1 MALSIPGLDADL
13 LAKVR
18 NGDLGA
24 LEKLFRAAYPLLIAK
39 AHEVLGDDSAA
50 ARVVERL
57 FSRLSAE
64 RAALTTPDDLNQML
78 DGAVHEAAVR
88 ERSRLAGIR
97 KRDDASAK
105 AGVPAPTADDVW
117 KRIVTTIQGPSA
129 EAVAQASQMKD
140 KLRHEAGG
148 HIREMTKTTPW
159 YVRAGAGA
167 ALLAVVAVVLFV
179 FAKSGEKGRLQRQV
193 AGLDVRDLK
202 TGTGQR
208 GNVTM
213 DDGTTAMFGAETRVV
228 VPTEFLKSQ
237 RGVGLTGAA
246 EFKVAQET
254 SFPFQV
260 LAGNVIITATG
271 AEQFAVRNYPTDS
284 AVIVRAKEGSV
295 KVDVQEPVQSEHTL
309 NAGQALL
316 IKPDGSTSQPTDAQL
331 GEALGYLADTFALNN
346 KTLRHALSE
355 IKKWY
360 GTELFLKDTTMG
372 SRVVTLTAPL
382 TSSTEAIKAVE
393 GASGLAF
400 GWEGKTMV
408 LKEPEPVKPARRRR

>member
-1 MALSIPGLDADL
+1 MALLIPGLDADL

-24 LEKLFRAAYPLLIAK
+24 LEKLFRAAYPLLLVK
-39 AHEVLGDDSAA
+39 AHEVLADDTAA

-57 FSRLSAE
+57 FPRLFAE
-64 RAALTTPDDLNQML
+64 RAALTTPDALNQML
-78 DGAVHEAAVR
+78 DANVHEAAVR

-97 KRDDASAK
+97 KRDDGGVKTSA
-105 AGVPAPTADDVW
+105 AAPSADDVW
-117 KRIVTTIQGPSA
+117 KRIATTIQGPSA

-159 YVRAGAGA
+159 YIRAGAGA

-179 FAKSGEKGRLQRQV
+179 FSKSGEKGRLQRQV

-228 VPTEFLKSQ
+228 VPTEFLKTQ

-246 EFKVAQET
+246 EFKVKQET

-260 LAGNVIITATG
+260 LARNVIVTATG
-271 AEQFAVRNYPTDS
+271 AEQFAVRTYPTDS
-284 AVIVRAKEGSV
+284 GVTVRAKEGSV
-295 KVDVQEPVQSEHTL
+295 KVEVQEPVASEHTL
-309 NAGQALL
+309 NAGQALF
-316 IKPDGSTSQPTDAQL
+316 IKSDGSTSQPTDAQMS
-331 GEALGYLADTFALNN
+331 EALGYLDGSFSVDN
-346 KTLRHALSE
+346 KSLRHTLAE

-372 SRVVTLTAPL
+372 SKVVSLTAPL

-393 GASGLAF
+393 TASGLAF

-408 LKEPEPVKPARRRR
+408 LKEPEPVKPAGRRR

>member
-13 LAKVR
+13 LTKVK

-24 LEKLFRAAYPLLIAK
+24 LEKLFRAAYPILLAK
-39 AHEVLGDDSAA
+39 AKEVLGDDTAA

-57 FSRLSAE
+57 FPRLFAE
-64 RAALTTPDDLNQML
+64 RAALATPDALSQML

-97 KRDDASAK
+97 KRDDAGAKSSA
-105 AGVPAPTADDVW
+105 AAPSADEVW
-117 KRIVTTIQGPSA
+117 KRISTAIQGPSA

-159 YVRAGAGA
+159 YIRAGAGA
-167 ALLAVVAVVLFV
+167 ALLAVVAVILFV
-179 FAKSGEKGRLQRQV
+179 FSKSGEKGRLQRQV

-228 VPTEFLKSQ
+228 VPTEFLKTQ

-260 LAGNVIITATG
+260 LAGNVIVTATG
-271 AEQFAVRNYPTDS
+271 AEQFAVRTYPTDS
-284 AVIVRAKEGSV
+284 GVIVRAKEGSV
-295 KVDVQEPVQSEHTL
+295 KVEVQEPVVSEHTL
-309 NAGQALL
+309 NAGQALF
-316 IKPDGSTSQPTDAQL
+316 IKPDGSTSQPTDAQMS
-331 GEALGYLADTFALNN
+331 EALGYLDGTFSVEN
-346 KTLRHALSE
+346 KSLRHTLAE

-372 SRVVTLTAPL
+372 AKVVSMTAPL

-393 GASGLAF
+393 AASGLAF

-408 LKEPEPVKPARRRR
+408 LKEPEPAKPAGRRR

>member
-1 MALSIPGLDADL
+1 
-13 LAKVR
+13 
-18 NGDLGA
+18 
-24 LEKLFRAAYPLLIAK
+24 
-39 AHEVLGDDSAA
+39 
-50 ARVVERL
+50 
-57 FSRLSAE
+57 
-64 RAALTTPDDLNQML
+64 ML

-105 AGVPAPTADDVW
+105 STAPAPSADDVW
-117 KRIVTTIQGPSA
+117 KRIATAIQGPSA

-159 YVRAGAGA
+159 YIRAGAGA
-167 ALLAVVAVVLFV
+167 ALLAVVALVLFV
-179 FAKSGEKGRLQRQV
+179 FSKSGEKGRLQRQV

-213 DDGTTAMFGAETRVV
+213 DDGSTAMFGAETRVV

-260 LAGNVIITATG
+260 LAGNVIVTATG
-271 AEQFAVRNYPTDS
+271 TEQFAIRNYPTDS
-284 AVIVRAKEGSV
+284 SVIVRAKEGSV
-295 KVDVQEPVQSEHTL
+295 KVEVQEPVQSEHTL
-309 NAGQALL
+309 NAGEALL
-316 IKPDGSTSQPTDAQL
+316 IRPDGSTAQPTDAQMS
-331 GEALGYLADTFALNN
+331 EALGYLADTFALNN

-355 IKKWY
+355 VKKWY

-393 GASGLAF
+393 AASGLAF
-400 GWEGKTMV
+400 GWEGRTMV
-408 LKEPEPVKPARRRR
+408 LKEPEPAKPAGRRR

>member
-13 LAKVR
+13 LTQVR

-24 LEKLFRAAYPLLIAK
+24 LEKLFRAAYPILIDKAK
-39 AHEVLGDDSAA
+39 EVLGDDTAA

-57 FSRLSAE
+57 FPRLFAE
-64 RAALTTPDDLNQML
+64 RAALTTPAALEEML

-105 AGVPAPTADDVW
+105 SSAPAPSADDVW
-117 KRIVTTIQGPSA
+117 KRISTTIQGPSA
-129 EAVAQASQMKD
+129 EAVAQATEMKD

-167 ALLAVVAVVLFV
+167 ALLAVVAVLLFV

-193 AGLDVRDLK
+193 AGLDVRDIK

-228 VPTEFLKSQ
+228 LPSEFAKTQ
-237 RGVGLTGAA
+237 RGVGITGAA
-246 EFKVAQET
+246 EFKVAQDAT
-254 SFPFQV
+254 YPFQV
-260 LAGNVIITATG
+260 LARNVIVTATG
-271 AEQFAVRNYPTDS
+271 TEQFAVRAYPTDEG
-284 AVIVRAKEGSV
+284 VIVRAKEGSV
-295 KVDVQEPVQSEHTL
+295 KVEVQEPVVSEHTL
-309 NAGQALL
+309 NPGQALL
-316 IKPDGSTSQPTDAQL
+316 INADGSTAPPTEAQMA
-331 GEALGYLADTFALNN
+331 EALGYLDGTFSIEN
-346 KTLRHALSE
+346 KSLRHTLSE

-372 SRVVTLTAPL
+372 SRMVSMNAPL

-393 GASGLAF
+393 GASGLVF
-400 GWEGKTMV
+400 GWEGRTMV
-408 LKEPEPVKPARRRR
+408 LKTPEPEKPGRRR